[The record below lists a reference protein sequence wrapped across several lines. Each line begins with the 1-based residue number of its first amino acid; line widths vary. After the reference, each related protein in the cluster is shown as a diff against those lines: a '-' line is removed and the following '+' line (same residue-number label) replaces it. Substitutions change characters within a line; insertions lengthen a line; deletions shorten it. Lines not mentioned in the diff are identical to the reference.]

1 MYGIIPTSA
10 WHLLALVVPVIV
22 WLIKRSEAKKR
33 HITIFH
39 NSSLAV
45 SYWEE
50 LLFRGLLWGL
60 ALTIWHN
67 ALAALLI
74 SSLLFGLFHLRNAW
88 WSSRKQL
95 LAQCV
100 YTGLLFAPIIGG
112 IRWWSGDI
120 YLGIAL
126 HALHNFMSMYYTAK
140 TSVSTDEYLGVRRK
154 NMNWFERLF
163 SGFWVGR

>member
-1 MYGIIPTSA
+1 MYGIVPTSI
-10 WHLLALVVPVIV
+10 WHLLALVVPVVV
-22 WLIKRSEAKKR
+22 WLVKRSEAKKR

-60 ALTIWHN
+60 VLTIWHD
-67 ALAALLI
+67 ALAALVA

-95 LAQCV
+95 LAQCL
-100 YTGLLFAPIIGG
+100 YTGLLFAPIVGG

-120 YLGIAL
+120 YFCIAL
-126 HALHNFMSMYYTAK
+126 HALHNHVSMYYTSK
-140 TSVSTDEYLGVRRK
+140 TTVPIDGYLRSRRH

-163 SGFWVGR
+163 IGCWR